1 LSSKIWQEMPQPKIS
16 IVISCYNKSDTIGD
30 CVKSVLRQKVE
41 SFEVIVVDDGSTDG
55 SLRIVETLGSH
66 GALRILNQEHTG
78 ISATKNRGV
87 EASIADI
94 LLFIDGDC
102 VLEDGSLTELAR
114 SFAEE
119 PVDCVGGEV
128 RATNSFNLIA
138 KAVEYM
144 QNEVERKW
152 PFGANV
158 AYTRSALE
166 TVGLFDERMKTGE
179 DAELYVRAMKLG
191 FKSVINRR
199 IIARTK
205 NPDTLAGFLRQRIK
219 WGRGFC
225 QLTEKHPETFT
236 MKIKACF
243 FWIVAMLLSPLLALV
258 DIRLVWAPP
267 ILVIYNLIRFMPG
280 TIAIY
285 RGTGDAKHCVTILFL
300 RFFNALAYVL
310 GWSHWRFLEL
320 VHKVR
325 RLEPFL
331 LATASRKLSF
341 FIDLPT

>member
-1 LSSKIWQEMPQPKIS
+1 MPQLKIS
-16 IVISCYNKSDTIGD
+16 IVVSCYNKSDTIGD
-30 CVKSVLRQKVE
+30 CVTSLLRQE
-41 SFEVIVVDDGSTDG
+41 TEGFEVIVVDDGSTDG
-55 SLRIVETLGSH
+55 SLQIVETLGSPDTV
-66 GALRILNQEHTG
+66 RIISQEHTG

-87 EASIADI
+87 EASSGSI

-102 VLEDGSLTELAR
+102 VLEGRSLTELAR
-114 SFAEE
+114 SFTEE
-119 PVDCVGGEV
+119 GVDCVGGEV
-128 RATNSFNLIA
+128 RAANSFNLIA

-158 AYTRSALE
+158 AYTRRALE
-166 TVGLFDERMKTGE
+166 TVGLFDERMKAGE
-179 DAELYVRAMKLG
+179 DAELYVRTTKLG

-199 IIARTK
+199 VIARTK
-205 NPDTLAGFLRQRIK
+205 NPDTLASFLRQRMK

-236 MKIKACF
+236 MKIKVCF
-243 FWIVAMLLSPLLALV
+243 FWIAAMLLSPLLALA
-258 DIRLVWAPP
+258 DIRLVWAFP

-285 RGTGDAKHCVTILFL
+285 RRTGDAKHCATILFL

-310 GWSHWRFLEL
+310 GWSHWRFLES
-320 VHKVR
+320 VHKAR
-325 RLEPFL
+325 RFEPFL
-331 LATASRKLSF
+331 PAVASRKLSL

>member
-1 LSSKIWQEMPQPKIS
+1 M
-16 IVISCYNKSDTIGD
+16 
-30 CVKSVLRQKVE
+30 
-41 SFEVIVVDDGSTDG
+41 IVVDDGSTDG
-55 SLRIVETLGSH
+55 SLQIVEALGSH
-66 GALRILNQEHTG
+66 DHLRVLGEEHRG
-78 ISATKNRGV
+78 ISVTKNTGV
-87 EASIADI
+87 ETSSGSI

-114 SFAEE
+114 SFTEE
-119 PVDCVGGEV
+119 AVDCVGGEV
-128 RATNSFNLIA
+128 RATNSFSLIA

-158 AYTRSALE
+158 AYTRSALD
-166 TVGLFDERMKTGE
+166 TVGLFDERMKAGE

-199 IIARTK
+199 VIARTK
-205 NPDTLAGFLRQRIK
+205 NPDTLTSFLRQRMK

-236 MKIKACF
+236 RKIKVCF
-243 FWIVAMLLSPLLALV
+243 FWIAAMLLSPLLALV
-258 DIRLVWAPP
+258 DIRLVWAFP
-267 ILVIYNLIRFMPG
+267 ILVIYNLTRFMPG

-285 RGTGDAKHCVTILFL
+285 RRTGDAKHCTTIPFL
-300 RFFNALAYVL
+300 RFLNALAYVL

-320 VHKVR
+320 VHKAR
-325 RLEPFL
+325 RLELFIP
-331 LATASRKLSF
+331 AAAPHKLSL

>member
-1 LSSKIWQEMPQPKIS
+1 MPQPKIS
-16 IVISCYNKSDTIGD
+16 IVISCYNKSGTIGD
-30 CVKSVLRQKVE
+30 CVKSILRQEAE
-41 SFEVIVVDDGSTDG
+41 SSEVIVVDDGSTDG
-55 SLRIVETLGSH
+55 SQRIVETLGSH
-66 GALRILNQEHTG
+66 GALRILNQKHAG

-87 EASIADI
+87 EASIGDI

-102 VLEDGSLTELAR
+102 VLENGSLTELAR
-114 SFAEE
+114 SFTEE

-128 RATNSFNLIA
+128 RAANSFNLIA
-138 KAVEYM
+138 RAVEYM
-144 QNEVERKW
+144 QNEVQRKW

-166 TVGLFDERMKTGE
+166 TAGLFDERMKAGE

-243 FWIVAMLLSPLLALV
+243 FWMAAMLLSPLLALA
-258 DIRLVWAPP
+258 DIRLAWAFP
-267 ILVIYNLIRFMPG
+267 ILVIYNLIRFMLG
-280 TIAIY
+280 TVAIY
-285 RGTGDAKHCVTILFL
+285 RRTGDAKHCATILFL

-320 VHKVR
+320 VHKAS

-331 LATASRKLSF
+331 PVAPTRKLSLLM
-341 FIDLPT
+341 DLPT